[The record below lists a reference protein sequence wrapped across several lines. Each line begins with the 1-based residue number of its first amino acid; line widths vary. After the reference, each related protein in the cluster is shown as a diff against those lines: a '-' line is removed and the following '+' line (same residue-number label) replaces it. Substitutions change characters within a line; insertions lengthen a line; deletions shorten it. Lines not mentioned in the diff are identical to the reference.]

1 MSDVYEVGGI
11 EAKMVVDA
19 DQFDESIDHSEKKVK
34 GLHTSIETLPPSIQ
48 KLVLK
53 EQELTKKLKEQQQR
67 IIGQDAALDA
77 LKESYAQA
85 QRAVGAYSDEDM
97 ASHFAKED
105 AAIEKEEE
113 ALSGLAAQFKLL
125 GQQRAE
131 AVAKL
136 NQKIASEDQKG
147 QFRSTS

>member
-131 AVAKL
+131 AYV
-136 NQKIASEDQKG
+136 G
-147 QFRSTS
+147 QVSCGYKSRTR